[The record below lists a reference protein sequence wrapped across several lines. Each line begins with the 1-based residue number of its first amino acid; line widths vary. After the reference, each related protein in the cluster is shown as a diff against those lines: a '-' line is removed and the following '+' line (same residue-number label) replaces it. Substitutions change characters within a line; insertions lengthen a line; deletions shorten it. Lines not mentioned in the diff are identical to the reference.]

1 MRKLLVLLALGAL
14 AAGAAIPAAADSG
27 KHRSKTWPQLLR
39 QGPQRVR
46 DDPRRQPQCFERW
59 RYAGGASMTL
69 QRDGTVR
76 SGPGSRASACSG
88 TRRART
94 ATSR

>member
-1 MRKLLVLLALGAL
+1 MRKLFVLLALAAL
-14 AAGAAIPAAADSG
+14 AAGVAIPAAADSDKHKRGSSCG
-27 KHRSKTWPQLLR
+27 K
-39 QGPQRVR
+39 VR
-46 DDPRRQPQCFERW
+46 GGYETILDGSRRCFERW

-76 SGPGSRASACSG
+76 TGPGSPVSACCG